1 MKPRRLSK
9 RAETI
14 VGRWALAVFGALSI
28 GAMSFVAL
36 HDFSGPAITAAAH
49 LPALSSVR
57 PPEAPNAAPAAAA
70 EPEERADRNLSREGY
85 TLVSA
90 GALFVPSSFASAD
103 GTFDLVI
110 HFHGNAELVAESVAA
125 AGLSALVL
133 VVNVGVGSGAYDT
146 RYAAPGMLDFD
157 LGRVVETA
165 AARGLRGARLGRLAL
180 SAWSAGYGAIGRI
193 LAREEAFSRVSAVLL
208 CDALHSNFADK
219 GSREVDMER
228 IAPFVRFAR
237 SAAGGE
243 KLFVMTHS
251 EVGEFRYAT
260 TTETSDAIL
269 RTLGLDRSRTIGW
282 PDRPSFPLAR
292 AVMSTERWLEQR
304 SEAQRGDLRIA
315 GYRGFKEDDHIA
327 HLAQM
332 SSTVLPALV
341 EYWRR
346 QGRACV
352 SSGGRCAGALPQAPP
367 GLSAPGPGPA
377 QALDPGR

>member
-1 MKPRRLSK
+1 MKRRQLNK

-14 VGRWALAVFGALSI
+14 VGRFALAALGALSI
-28 GAMSFVAL
+28 GAMSFVVL
-36 HDFSGPAITAAAH
+36 RDFSAPAITAAAH
-49 LPALSSVR
+49 LPALPSAR
-57 PPEAPNAAPAAAA
+57 PPEPPNAAPEAAR
-70 EPEERADRNLSREGY
+70 EPQERADRNISREGY

-103 GTFDLVI
+103 GTFDLLI

-146 RYAAPGMLDFD
+146 RYAAPAMLDFD
-157 LGRVVETA
+157 VARVVETA

-180 SAWSAGYGAIGRI
+180 AAWSAGYGAIGRI
-193 LAREEAFSRVSAVLL
+193 LARDEAFSRVSAVLL
-208 CDALHSNFADK
+208 CDALHSNFVDK

-228 IAPFVRFAR
+228 IAPFVRFAEK
-237 SAAGGE
+237 AAAGE

-251 EVGEFRYAT
+251 EIGEFRYAT

-269 RTLGLDRSRTIGW
+269 RVIGIERSRTIGW
-282 PDRPSFPLAR
+282 PDRPSFPLGR

-304 SEAQRGDLRIA
+304 SEARRGELRIA

-332 SSTVLPALV
+332 SSTVLPSLV
-341 EYWRR
+341 EYWKRR
-346 QGRACV
+346 
-352 SSGGRCAGALPQAPP
+352 
-367 GLSAPGPGPA
+367 
-377 QALDPGR
+377 

>member
-1 MKPRRLSK
+1 MKLRRPSK
-9 RAETI
+9 QTESI
-14 VGRWALAVFGALSI
+14 VARWALAVFGALSI
-28 GAMSFVAL
+28 GATTLVAVG
-36 HDFSGPAITAAAH
+36 DFSEPALKGAAH
-49 LPALSSVR
+49 LPAFPSAR
-57 PPEAPNAAPAAAA
+57 PPEPPNPTPEARV
-70 EPEERADRNLSREGY
+70 EPQARADRDLSRDGY

-103 GTFDLVI
+103 GTFDLLI

-146 RYAAPGMLDFD
+146 RYGPPGMLDFD
-157 LGRVVETA
+157 VARVVETA

-180 SAWSAGYGAIGRI
+180 AAWSAGYGAIGRI
-193 LAREEAFSRVSAVLL
+193 LARDEAVSRVSAVLL
-208 CDALHSNFADK
+208 CDALHSNFVDK
-219 GSREVDMER
+219 GSREVDMDR
-228 IAPFVRFAR
+228 IAPFVHFAQK
-237 SAAGGE
+237 AAAGE

-260 TTETSDAIL
+260 TTETSNAIL
-269 RTLGLDRSRTIGW
+269 RALGIERSRTIDW

-292 AVMSTERWLEQR
+292 TVMSTERWLEQR
-304 SEAQRGDLRIA
+304 SKAQRGDLHIA

-341 EYWRR
+341 AYWKR
-346 QGRACV
+346 GA
-352 SSGGRCAGALPQAPP
+352 AGP
-367 GLSAPGPGPA
+367 
-377 QALDPGR
+377 